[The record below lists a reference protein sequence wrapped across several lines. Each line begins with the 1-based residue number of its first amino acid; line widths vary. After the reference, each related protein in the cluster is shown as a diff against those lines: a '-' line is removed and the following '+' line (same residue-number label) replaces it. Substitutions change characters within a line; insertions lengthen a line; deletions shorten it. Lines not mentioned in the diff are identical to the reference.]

1 MNPTDSRGP
10 SSARLHGPV
19 LGALA
24 GAVLFFSRGGLA
36 ILPPTNVQWML
47 TGDWQSCLFG
57 WLYSK
62 PGGFPLGHAPG
73 LLYPSGSSIAGT
85 DALPLFGTWLPSPT
99 PGHPWQYFGAW
110 LFLCHA
116 LQGLFGALI
125 ASTFTR
131 RLLPQ
136 AAVGLLFAASPALA
150 GRMGH
155 LSLCGH
161 WLVLWALWL
170 ALRAPSTLA
179 DARKIHAGLLAAGIV
194 GGAVHPY
201 LALMVCGIA
210 VAVSLPLQPDAR
222 CSRTEHAA
230 RILSLPTATL
240 LSLYVFGFFSV
251 PRAHA
256 PGFDAYT
263 AELLT
268 LFNPGG
274 LSRLLPEFK
283 RGGGQYEGAAWV
295 GLGALVLLAWALGS
309 GRLKSALSWGDA
321 RTRWLI
327 AAGVVMFVF
336 SLGSSWQLFGHQ
348 VISYR
353 GLAKSS
359 LSGLTE
365 ALRSPGRF
373 AWPLHYLVLA
383 AAAAAWLR
391 AKADGH
397 RAAWILGACALLQV
411 ADLKPSLPTPPA
423 VDPGRMSP
431 VALPE
436 HVRHLALVPATVMP
450 GAGDGC
456 PDPRF
461 TRDEAAA
468 LNFTAWN
475 AGLTTNSAYTSRVDS
490 ARVQA
495 ACAATL
501 AEAREGR
508 WRQDTL
514 YVVHRSL
521 WRELQVTGA
530 DCGEWLGEVACLGE
544 GPDSALRDWLRAH
557 PVPGTGGTRA
567 GSPSP

>member
-1 MNPTDSRGP
+1 
-10 SSARLHGPV
+10 V

-24 GAVLFFSRGGLA
+24 GALFFISRGGLA
-36 ILPPTNVQWML
+36 IVPPRSLQWML

-57 WLYSK
+57 WLYSQ

-73 LLYPSGSSIAGT
+73 LLHPSGSSIAGT
-85 DALPLFGTWLPSPT
+85 DALPLLGTWLPTPSP
-99 PGHPWQYFGAW
+99 GSPWQYFGIW
-110 LFLCHA
+110 LFACHV

-125 ASTFTR
+125 ASRWTR
-131 RLLPQ
+131 RPLPQ

-170 ALRAPSTLA
+170 GLGAPSTLA
-179 DARKIHAGLLAAGIV
+179 AVRRNHAGLLAAGIV
-194 GGAVHPY
+194 AGSVHPY
-201 LALMVCGIA
+201 LALMVCGIGF
-210 VAVSLPLQPDAR
+210 AVSLPRHPDVR
-222 CSRTEHAA
+222 CSRLEHLA
-230 RILSLPTATL
+230 RVASLPATTG

-256 PGFDAYT
+256 PGFDTYT

-274 LSRLLPEFK
+274 LSRLLPEFR
-283 RGGGQYEGAAWV
+283 RGGGQYEGTAWV
-295 GLGALVLLAWALGS
+295 GLGALLLLALALRG
-309 GRLKSALSWGDA
+309 GWLKQVFPWREPRL
-321 RTRWLI
+321 RWLL
-327 AAGVVMFVF
+327 AAVLAMFVF
-336 SLGSSWQLFGHQ
+336 SLGSSWQLWGHQ

-353 GLAKSS
+353 GLAKSA
-359 LSGLTE
+359 LTGLTE

-391 AKADGH
+391 PGANER
-397 RAAWILGACALLQV
+397 RAAWVLGACALVQF
-411 ADLKPSLPTPPA
+411 ADLKPSLPGVPA
-423 VDPGRMSP
+423 VEPGRLSP
-431 VALPE
+431 VVLPE
-436 HVRHLALVPATVMP
+436 HVRHLALVPATVLP

-456 PDPRF
+456 PAPRF

-468 LNFTAWN
+468 LNFAAWN

-490 ARVQA
+490 PRVQA
-495 ACAATL
+495 ACAETL

-508 WRQDTL
+508 WRADTL

-521 WRELQVTGA
+521 WPELRSSGA
-530 DCGEWLGEVACLGE
+530 DCGEWLGEVACLGT
-544 GPDSALRDWLRAH
+544 GPDSALRAWLRAH
-557 PVPGTGGTRA
+557 AVPSA
-567 GSPSP
+567 GSTAGGGGP